1 MCECALFNAWMILNY
16 TFSSIVSLSLQVLLQ
31 LARDLFEDTTNLEVM
46 MKKVMMESMELIP
59 SERCSVML
67 IDQDKKEV
75 CVSIYVHVST
85 TVILYSA

>member
-1 MCECALFNAWMILNY
+1 M
-16 TFSSIVSLSLQVLLQ
+16 LLQ

-67 IDQDKKEV
+67 IDQEKNEV
-75 CVSIYVHVST
+75 CVHTYAHVCIYVFYCSLGNPH
-85 TVILYSA
+85 IYW

>member
-1 MCECALFNAWMILNY
+1 M
-16 TFSSIVSLSLQVLLQ
+16 LLQ

-67 IDQDKKEV
+67 IDQEKNEV
-75 CVSIYVHVST
+75 CVCVCVHTYAHMCVCMYF
-85 TVILYSA
+85 TVV

>member
-1 MCECALFNAWMILNY
+1 MN
-16 TFSSIVSLSLQVLLQ
+16 SIAINDLLQVLLQ

-67 IDQDKKEV
+67 IDQDMSEV
-75 CVSIYVHVST
+75 
-85 TVILYSA
+85 SA

>member
-1 MCECALFNAWMILNY
+1 M
-16 TFSSIVSLSLQVLLQ
+16 SLQVLLQ

-67 IDQDKKEV
+67 IDMDRNDHEV
-75 CVSIYVHVST
+75 CAYIYITDHWQH
-85 TVILYSA
+85 IKGCM